1 MSLNHESPFQNPPVE
16 AEVRPAKNSDGHLES
31 EMKQFTAS
39 DGYCFRY
46 RHWKSATN
54 TPLGYI
60 VALHGIQ
67 SHSGWYDFSGSRLSQ
82 AGFEVSFLDR
92 RGSGLNKESR
102 GDTPHVDRLVND
114 VRQFLAD
121 VCHRRDQELPGSP
134 VVLLGVSWGGKLAA
148 VITAQST
155 DLVDALALL
164 CPGICARFRPRF
176 FQRVMLYLA
185 VSLSRAK
192 HPTRI
197 PLDDETLF
205 TGDPDWQR
213 FIRDDP
219 IALHQVTTSFLK
231 ASCELDRLV
240 VTAPQKISCPVL
252 LMLAEKDQI
261 IDNTATK
268 KFFQN
273 IRASENKVMEY
284 PDAEHTLE
292 FEPCKEQY
300 ITDLID
306 WLKAIRPRT

>member
-1 MSLNHESPFQNPPVE
+1 MGPHHESSFQNPPVE
-16 AEVRPAKNSDGHLES
+16 AEVGHPKLSDGHPES
-31 EMKQFTAS
+31 EIKQYTAS

-54 TPLGYI
+54 KPRGYI

-67 SHSGWYDFSGSRLSQ
+67 SHSGWYNFSGSRLSR

-121 VCHRRDQELPGSP
+121 VCHRRVQRSPGSP

-148 VITAQST
+148 VVTAQST

-176 FQRVMLYLA
+176 FQRVMLHLA
-185 VSLSRAK
+185 VSLSRSK
-192 HPTRI
+192 HLTRV
-197 PLDDETLF
+197 PLNDETLF

-219 IALHQVTTSFLK
+219 LALHYVTTSFLK

-252 LMLAEKDQI
+252 LMLAEKDHI
-261 IDNTATK
+261 IDNNATK

-273 IRASENKVMEY
+273 IKASENKVTEY

-300 ITDLID
+300 IADLID
-306 WLKAIRPRT
+306 WFKAIRPRT

>member
-1 MSLNHESPFQNPPVE
+1 MNPKETSFHNHPVE
-16 AEVRPAKNSDGHLES
+16 SETRPPNFSDVHPES

-46 RHWKSATN
+46 RYWKAATKS
-54 TPLGYI
+54 PLGYI

-67 SHSGWYDFSGSRLSQ
+67 SHSGWYDFSGSRLSR

-92 RGSGLNKESR
+92 RGSGLNQESR

-121 VCHRRDQELPGSP
+121 IRHRRDQESPDSP

-148 VITAQST
+148 VTTAQSAE
-155 DLVDALALL
+155 LVDALALL
-164 CPGICARFRPRF
+164 SPGICARFRPKF
-176 FQRVMLYLA
+176 YQRVMLYLA

-192 HPTRI
+192 YLTRI

-240 VTAPQKISCPVL
+240 LTAPQKISCPAL

-261 IDNTATK
+261 IDNAATK

-273 IRASENKVMEY
+273 IRAFDHKVIEY
-284 PDAEHTLE
+284 PNADHTLE
-292 FEPCKEQY
+292 FEPCKEQF

-306 WLKAIRPRT
+306 WLKAIRPQT

>member
-1 MSLNHESPFQNPPVE
+1 MNPNRESSFQNPAVE
-16 AEVRPAKNSDGHLES
+16 AEVRPPGVPDGNTES
-31 EMKQFTAS
+31 EIKQFTTS
-39 DGYCFRY
+39 DGYCFHY
-46 RHWKSATN
+46 RHWKAAAK

-67 SHSGWYDFSGSRLSQ
+67 SHSGWYDFFGSRLSR

-92 RGSGLNKESR
+92 RGSGMNEESR
-102 GDTPHVDRLVND
+102 GDAPHVDRLVND
-114 VRQFLAD
+114 VRQFLGD
-121 VCHRRDQELPGSP
+121 VRHRRDQESPGSL
-134 VVLLGVSWGGKLAA
+134 VALSGVSWGGKLAA
-148 VITAQST
+148 VITARSM
-155 DLVDALALL
+155 DLVDALVLMS
-164 CPGICARFRPRF
+164 PGICARFRPRF

-185 VSLSRAK
+185 VFLSGAK
-192 HPTRI
+192 HMARI

-240 VTAPQKISCPVL
+240 VTAPQKITCPVL

-268 KFFQN
+268 KLFQN
-273 IRASENKVMEY
+273 IRAPESKVIEY
-284 PDAEHTLE
+284 PNAEHTLE
-292 FEPCKEQY
+292 FEPCKEQF
-300 ITDLID
+300 IADLID
-306 WLKAIRPRT
+306 WIKSIGSRI